1 MASNDRV
8 LLLSSALLSV
18 SWVVMVTG
26 WLPGGGLT
34 LCFLFLP
41 DTGDTDWLRRP
52 EGCGLL
58 SSVCGSA
65 RPELVIW
72 LTSASAS
79 SPWDR
84 CGDSLFGEAEGG
96 SAPGTV
102 RV

>member
-8 LLLSSALLSV
+8 RLLSSTLLSV
-18 SWVVMVTG
+18 SCVVMVTG
-26 WLPGGGLT
+26 WSPSGGGLT

-52 EGCGLL
+52 ELCGLL
-58 SSVCGSA
+58 SSVCGRA

-79 SPWDR
+79 SPWE
-84 CGDSLFGEAEGG
+84 DSLFEKDEGELEA
-96 SAPGTV
+96 GTV
-102 RV
+102 RF